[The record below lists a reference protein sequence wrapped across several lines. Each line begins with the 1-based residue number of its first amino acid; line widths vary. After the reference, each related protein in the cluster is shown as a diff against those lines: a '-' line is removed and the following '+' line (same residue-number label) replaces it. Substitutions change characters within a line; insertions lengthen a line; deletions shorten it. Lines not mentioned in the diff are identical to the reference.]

1 MGRPFL
7 EDPIVDSPPPEAP
20 QRRYHRVVR
29 RRPVVVTSSTGDTT
43 CAFARM
49 ESVGRGGALL
59 LFDRP
64 LPIGSELEL
73 TICLAG
79 GVIRTRARVLYHLQ
93 AGRSDDEE
101 VGLGVEFLDVDGD
114 DAKLLDHLT
123 TPTAFE
129 FLPGDPAVPAPLDT

>member
-1 MGRPFL
+1 M
-7 EDPIVDSPPPEAP
+7 ESPPPEAP

-29 RRPVVVTSSTGDTT
+29 RRPVVVTSSAGETT
-43 CAFARM
+43 CSFARM

-59 LFDRP
+59 FCDRP
-64 LPIGSELEL
+64 LPIGSELDL

-93 AGRSDDEE
+93 TDGSDDGE
-101 VGLGVEFLDVDGD
+101 VGLGVEFLGVAGD
-114 DAKLLDHLT
+114 DAELLEHLT

-129 FLPGDPAVPAPLDT
+129 YLPGDSALPAPLDT